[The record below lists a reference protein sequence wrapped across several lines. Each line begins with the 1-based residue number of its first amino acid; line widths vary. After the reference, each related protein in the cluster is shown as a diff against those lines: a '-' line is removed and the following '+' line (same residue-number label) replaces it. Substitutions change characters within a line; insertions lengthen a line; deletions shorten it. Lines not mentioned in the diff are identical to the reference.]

1 MTGHGYG
8 SGLFDQHQDKLA
20 SSAIDPEVARERG
33 YVTADTAKGLHRH
46 GFSNAQCEVMR
57 DGAQA
62 LVIPLH
68 DVAGNRSG
76 AQMRPDVPRMLKGK
90 PAKYETQSGLKM
102 LLDVPPRVRPH
113 LGDPTRPL
121 FITEGPLKADSMV
134 SAGLDTI
141 ALLGVWNWRG
151 TNADGG
157 KTALPD
163 WELVALDG
171 RRIYVVFD
179 SDAMRKQGVH
189 DACARLGAFLRMKK
203 AKVAYVYLPSEN
215 GQKIGSDDYL
225 ASGHKAA
232 DLVALAAPELRKL
245 PSEPATPREPTDN
258 FDDVPA
264 EPGHRVFADVA
275 AFLDRFIAWPMAEQR
290 DAVVLWAAHSHAID
304 AFDSTPRLD
313 ISSAE
318 KQCGK
323 TRLLELLELVCRRA
337 RFTVSMTPAYMF
349 RLIEE
354 TTPTLL
360 VDEIDSIFGPKA
372 DKDKEELRGL
382 LNAGHRRG
390 ATVGRM
396 VGEGTAMTPKDFPV
410 FCPVALAG
418 IGRLPDT
425 IHDRSIVVEL
435 RRRSPIEHVEPY
447 RARKARGT
455 GLVLG
460 RRLAAWAHR
469 NADAL
474 ADADPTM
481 PPGISDRPADTW
493 ESILAVAD
501 AAGRDWPQRAR
512 AACIRLNAVRAEND
526 DSVGVNLLTDIRTV
540 FVDDRISSANMAS
553 KLAEIEESPWGD
565 WRGKP
570 IDARWLARRLKP
582 YGIRPAKI
590 RIGEMTAQGY
600 KIEDFHDAWSRYL
613 PHPPDMTG
621 TSGTSGTKQVTP
633 TSDVPDVPDVP
644 VPGGGNGQ
652 HAVTP
657 YDEAERT
664 ADEFLEHEFGPLA
677 DVDFDV
683 AYARAGNPG
692 ELGPIDPDDPDPW
705 F

>member
-1 MTGHGYG
+1 M
-8 SGLFDQHQDKLA
+8 
-20 SSAIDPEVARERG
+20 
-33 YVTADTAKGLHRH
+33 DT
-46 GFSNAQCEVMR
+46 FN
-57 DGAQA
+57 
-62 LVIPLH
+62 
-68 DVAGNRSG
+68 
-76 AQMRPDVPRMLKGK
+76 DVP
-90 PAKYETQSGLKM
+90 
-102 LLDVPPRVRPH
+102 D
-113 LGDPTRPL
+113 
-121 FITEGPLKADSMV
+121 
-134 SAGLDTI
+134 
-141 ALLGVWNWRG
+141 
-151 TNADGG
+151 
-157 KTALPD
+157 
-163 WELVALDG
+163 
-171 RRIYVVFD
+171 
-179 SDAMRKQGVH
+179 
-189 DACARLGAFLRMKK
+189 
-203 AKVAYVYLPSEN
+203 
-215 GQKIGSDDYL
+215 
-225 ASGHKAA
+225 
-232 DLVALAAPELRKL
+232 
-245 PSEPATPREPTDN
+245 
-258 FDDVPA
+258 
-264 EPGHRVFADVA
+264 EPGHRVLADVA
-275 AFLDRFIAWPMAEQR
+275 AFLDRFIAWSMAEQR
-290 DAVVLWAAHSHAID
+290 DAVVLWTAHSHAID

-349 RLIEE
+349 RLIEV

-372 DKDKEELRGL
+372 DKNNEELRGL

-396 VGEGTAMTPKDFPV
+396 VGEGAAMTPKDFPV
-410 FCPVALAG
+410 VCPVALAG

-435 RRRSPIEHVEPY
+435 RRRSPAEHVEPY
-447 RARKARGT
+447 RARKIRVA
-455 GLVLG
+455 GLGLG

-540 FVDDRISSANMAS
+540 FAGDRISSADMAS

-600 KIEDFHDAWSRYL
+600 KIEDFHDTWSRYL
-613 PHPPDMTG
+613 PHPLT
-621 TSGTSGTKQVTP
+621 
-633 TSDVPDVPDVP
+633 
-644 VPGGGNGQ
+644 
-652 HAVTP
+652 
-657 YDEAERT
+657 
-664 ADEFLEHEFGPLA
+664 
-677 DVDFDV
+677 
-683 AYARAGNPG
+683 
-692 ELGPIDPDDPDPW
+692 
-705 F
+705 